1 MGGRMSEKF
10 RQKVWQFLVRED
22 GPTVVEYAILLALL
36 VGMMMAAI
44 MYVGE
49 QAQGVSNDV
58 VTGMDNALNTHR
70 SLP

>member
-1 MGGRMSEKF
+1 MSEKF

-49 QAQGVSNDV
+49 QAQGVSSDV

>member
-1 MGGRMSEKF
+1 MSEKF
-10 RQKVWQFLVRED
+10 RQKVWRFLVRED

>member
-1 MGGRMSEKF
+1 MSEKF